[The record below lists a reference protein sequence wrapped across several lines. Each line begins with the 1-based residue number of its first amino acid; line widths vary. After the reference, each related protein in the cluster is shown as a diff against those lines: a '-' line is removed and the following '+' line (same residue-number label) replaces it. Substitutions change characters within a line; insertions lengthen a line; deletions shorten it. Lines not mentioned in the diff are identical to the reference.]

1 MLPKITR
8 SLVLAALLI
17 ALWGA
22 GILESAHDLLHGA
35 SMSVIQSV
43 YGALLDLLSYIGL
56 LSQVS

>member
-8 SLVLAALLI
+8 SLVFAALLI

-22 GILESAHDLLHGA
+22 GILESAHDLLYGA
-35 SMSVIQSV
+35 SMSAIQSV

-56 LSQVS
+56 SS

>member
-8 SLVLAALLI
+8 SLVFAALLI

-43 YGALLDLLSYIGL
+43 YGALLALLSYIGL
-56 LSQVS
+56 SS

>member
-56 LSQVS
+56 SS